1 MDEGA
6 APGGPRH
13 QTQIYTLLA
22 LYGAVYRNDP
32 LNASATVA
40 SW

>member
-22 LYGAVYRNDP
+22 LYIVYRNDP
-32 LNASATVA
+32 LNAAATVA